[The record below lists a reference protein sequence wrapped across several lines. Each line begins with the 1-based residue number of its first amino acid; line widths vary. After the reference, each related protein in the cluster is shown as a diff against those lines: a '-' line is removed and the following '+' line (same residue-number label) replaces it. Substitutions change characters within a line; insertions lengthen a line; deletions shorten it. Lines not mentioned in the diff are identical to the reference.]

1 MQELKRSYQDAYSA
15 WQTQLQSLH
24 RVLLDGERLEPPK
37 LKALLYLE
45 TLMKERNDRARR
57 VLLGL
62 AEKE

>member
-1 MQELKRSYQDAYSA
+1 MQELKQSYHANSA
-15 WQTQLQSLH
+15 WQTQLQS
-24 RVLLDGERLEPPK
+24 RRRLLLNGERLEPPK

-57 VLLGL
+57 ALLGL